1 MEGKMCNKYIQWS
14 ILALVMDASNEAQDK
29 SAQDRAHSSWNTL
42 ELRNFTLMNT
52 IKSNLPEKVWSKMS
66 IQQLCRR
73 LNIGYLEV
81 KGLAS

>member
-29 SAQDRAHSSWNTL
+29 SAQDKAHSSWNAP
-42 ELRNFTLMNT
+42 ELRNLTLMNT